1 MDDNQTTLA
10 AYEGNVQKYID
21 GTPNKVDG
29 YIKTWIDTTLARIQP
44 AARILEIGTATGRD
58 ADYMESRGFR
68 VERTDATKAFV
79 TLQQERGHEAK
90 VLNVLTDELGG
101 PYDLVFADAVLLHFS
116 PDQTGRVLEKIK
128 RSLKPGGTLAFTLK
142 KGDGEEWSEHK
153 LGERRYFCFWQPD
166 AIRTLLVSKGYD
178 VLSLEVTEDGKWL
191 HIIAVV

>member
-29 YIKTWIDTTLARIQP
+29 YIKTWIDTTLARLSP
-44 AARILEIGTATGRD
+44 DARILEIGTATGRD
-58 ADYMESRGFR
+58 ADYIESRGFT
-68 VERTDATKAFV
+68 VERTDATRAFV
-79 TLQQERGHEAK
+79 ALQQEQGHEAH
-90 VLNVLTDELGG
+90 VLNILTDELDG

-116 PDQTGRVLEKIK
+116 PEQIGAVLEKIK
-128 RSLKPGGTLAFTLK
+128 HALKTSGTLAFTLK

-153 LGERRYFCFWQPD
+153 LGEKRYFCFWQPD
-166 AIRTLLVSKGYD
+166 AIRTLLTNKGYE

-191 HIIAVV
+191 HIVAVA